1 MSSLSPAIAETSV
14 WRRTRLTNAL
24 FRSPTVILGYFIKY
38 LDQTNYSKRRTR
50 LAKSFANMCITG
62 NAFVSGMKEDLGLYG
77 NERNWLGTWFSLG
90 VIIGSVPAQMLQLR
104 FIRPSILIPSCEI
117 IWSALVISMAFAK
130 NIRTVSASLR
140 LTSCY

>member
-1 MSSLSPAIAETSV
+1 MSFAKVSLS
-14 WRRTRLTNAL
+14 
-24 FRSPTVILGYFIKY
+24 
-38 LDQTNYSKRRTR
+38 
-50 LAKSFANMCITG
+50 G

-117 IWSALVISMAFAK
+117 MWSALVISMAFAK
-130 NIRTVSASLR
+130 NIRTVITALASKIQ
-140 LTSCY
+140 SPN